1 MRFLLSKAPST
12 FTPLFDEITA
22 RCGLNAS
29 ATYGLIWRFSQ
40 MRDGICRASVSTIA
54 DRLKLNR
61 STIQRHISV
70 LITDGYLLDLSPD
83 LRNRPH
89 IYKIAPHKFTQI
101 KTSSIPSE
109 SPLSEANSATAD
121 AETSSPCG
129 NLQHRSDANCIMSET
144 FLRDE
149 IRENKEEND
158 TQKEAEKLWEPILEN
173 LKAQSSKSLYE
184 KYIHPLTP
192 LSWDGTTLTL
202 GVPDPDLAD
211 IIQTRAGI
219 QITRHLQAISSNSDA
234 CIQIAVPPG
243 NLFLKCDK

>member
-1 MRFLLSKAPST
+1 MRFFLSKAPST

-89 IYKIAPHKFTQI
+89 IYKIAPHKFTQM

-109 SPLSEANSATAD
+109 SPLSDANSATAD
-121 AETSSPCG
+121 AETSSRCG
-129 NLQHRSDANCIMSET
+129 KIEHRSDANCIMSET

-149 IRENKEEND
+149 IKENKEEND
-158 TQKEAEKLWEPILEN
+158 TPIEAEKLWKPILEN
-173 LKAQSSKSLYE
+173 LKAQSSRSLYE
-184 KYIHPLTP
+184 KYIKPLTP
-192 LSWDGTTLTL
+192 LAWDGTTLTL
-202 GVPDPDLAD
+202 GVPDPDLERV
-211 IIQTRAGI
+211 IQARAGT
-219 QITRHLQAISSNSDA
+219 QIARLLTVISNVSDA
-234 CIQIAVPPG
+234 SIIIHTI
-243 NLFLKCDK
+243 N